1 MLSPMRARTALAFA
15 VVAGYVGFLAHTTAG
30 TQCPMRTVGPCAAVH
45 ALFMRTRRPEPAPL
59 VVALATPMR
68 GHARPTDVSTG
79 PLRLAAAG
87 ARE

>member
-1 MLSPMRARTALAFA
+1 MRTRTALAFA
-15 VVAGYVGFLAHTTAG
+15 VVAGYVGFLAHVTAG

-45 ALFMRTRRPEPAPL
+45 ALFMRTRAPEPAAF
-59 VVALATPMR
+59 VALAAPMR
-68 GHARPTDVSTG
+68 GHARPSDGSTG